1 LPETEHDGRAC
12 ENAAVMDEPRPA
24 ATLVLARPSEEGI
37 EVLILTRAEGN
48 RFLPGFA
55 VFPGGTVERWDVE
68 LATTLFRDAAE
79 EARACAL
86 RELYEEAS
94 ILLTGRGP
102 IAQRPEAPIGSIAFD
117 PPGARTLVEIGRW
130 IAPEFIET
138 RFDARFFAV
147 AAPRGIEPEPDGI
160 EISDARWLTP
170 RAVLDAVDAGETQAF
185 WPTLVTLRALAECRE
200 VADVLALRVEQ
211 IPDPRVAG

>member
-1 LPETEHDGRAC
+1 VSLREWR
-12 ENAAVMDEPRPA
+12 VMQEPRPA
-24 ATLVLARPSEEGI
+24 ATLILARPSEEGI

-68 LATTLFRDAAE
+68 LAASLFGNAAE

-94 ILLTGRGP
+94 ILLTLNGP
-102 IAQRPEAPIGSIAFD
+102 IAQRPDAPLGSLAFD
-117 PPGARTLVEIGRW
+117 PPAARSIVEIGRW

-138 RFDARFFAV
+138 RFDARFFA
-147 AAPRGIEPEPDGI
+147 ATAPRGIEPQPDGR
-160 EISDARWLTP
+160 EISDARWAMP
-170 RAVLDAVDAGETQAF
+170 QAVLDEVDAGGAQVF

-211 IPDPRVAG
+211 VPDPRSAP